1 MFICLNGSFFSHED
15 GLISAA
21 NSSYR
26 YGDGLFETIRCQK
39 GQPLLFEL
47 HMTRLMKGMELL
59 GYENPPFFSVS
70 LLETKIKELLQKNKC
85 LQLARVRL
93 SVYRGEGGLFD
104 NDHKTGYL
112 IECWPLQPAAVD
124 WNENG
129 LVVGV
134 YAELKKPVDFLSNL
148 KTASFLIYSM
158 AAQFAKRQRWNDAI
172 VLNTHNAVADTTIAN
187 LFIVKKGEI
196 LTPSLDQG
204 CVAGV
209 MRTHLIQAL
218 QKEGIF
224 VKETVLEEAM
234 LFDADEIFLTNAIR
248 GIRWVGTLDNKVY
261 TNHIS
266 QDMFHRFLKNHA

>member
-1 MFICLNGSFFSHED
+1 MFICLNGRFFSHED
-15 GLISAA
+15 GLLSAA

-26 YGDGLFETIRCQK
+26 YGDGLFETIRCKK

-47 HMTRLMKGMELL
+47 HMNRLMEGMQLL
-59 GYENPPFFSVS
+59 GYDKPPFFSVS
-70 LLETKIKELLQKNKC
+70 LLVSKIKELLQKNNC

-104 NDHKTGYL
+104 NDHKAGYL

-134 YAELKKPVDFLSNL
+134 YPELKKPIDVLSHL

-158 AAQFAKRQRWNDAI
+158 AAQFAKRQCWNDAI
-172 VLNTHNAVADTTIAN
+172 VLNTQSKVADTTIAN

-196 LTPSLDQG
+196 WTPSLDQG

-209 MRTHLIQAL
+209 MRTFLIQAL
-218 QKEGIF
+218 QKEGIL
-224 VKETVLEEAM
+224 VKETVIDIAM
-234 LFDADEIFLTNAIR
+234 LEDADEVFLTNAIR
-248 GIRWVGTLDNKVY
+248 GLRWVGNLNNKVY
-261 TNHIS
+261 SNQLS
-266 QDMFHRFLKNHA
+266 QDLFNRFLKNNL